1 MSNNDLYTYSQL
13 TGRLGNQRSNYTVQE
28 FISKYFYLIPWLL
41 VSVGIAI
48 SIAYTRL
55 RYINP
60 VYSASGRVLIKT
72 DKSGSNVFG
81 EKLGEVVTASV
92 NTRLMDDQV
101 ELIKSTALARL
112 VVRTADLQQTYYY
125 KGKLRNRL
133 IHNPQSP
140 VRLHILAIHDSS
152 AGFSLDV
159 TILDEKQ
166 FNIAGLNAPVPFGV
180 NFKHRLGVFRL
191 EKRVPGFGSNKEFL
205 INWTPE
211 LDLAR
216 ALAGGIQ
223 VGVVTK
229 GGNVLNFVYYAEHPK
244 VAEDVVDGFLNAYQ
258 EYSLKDKREGAV
270 SALDFIEAQLNDS
283 KKDLGILELQLQQ
296 FREANKAVVLS
307 EQASGYFESLQNSG
321 EKIAEQAIRI
331 KMVEYMIGYVTD
343 IKNAGKIIP
352 LFAEVTSGKAGDLI
366 TDYNK
371 ILLQKEVSL
380 QTIPAESPIIRDYNL
395 LLDKQKSE
403 IILSLKHIKDSY
415 AAVQESLKLNE
426 LQSKSE
432 LRDMP
437 RKERQLL
444 EITRQQK
451 VMEELYASLLQKKL
465 QTSISTAS
473 TLSNIQLL
481 ESAYSSGQQVTPQP
495 RSFYTTAVLIGILIP
510 VVLAFLFEFLN
521 DKVRSKQDIESVTA
535 VPILGEIGHVAGDET
550 LVISARDRKFIS
562 EQFRIVRTSLQ
573 YILSEGKK
581 SNVILVTSSMSG
593 EGKSF
598 IATNMAAVVA
608 VSGKK
613 TVLLEFDIRKPRLM
627 KGLGMSLSDRKGLTH
642 FLIGKADVNDIIQK
656 VEGVDNLYIIPCGL
670 VPPNPAEL
678 ILSERLKQLFT
689 QLEQDFDMVIVDSPP
704 VGLVS
709 DGYVL
714 GNYADATL
722 FVVRHNYTFKKQLT
736 HLQSVYSDR
745 KLPHLSLVIND
756 VKAPLGY
763 NNYAGYLNYGY
774 GGYGYKN
781 DLDHYFERDTPGKC
795 NRIKRFFG

>member
-1 MSNNDLYTYSQL
+1 MSNNAPHTYSQL
-13 TGRLGNQRSNYTVQE
+13 TDRLANQRSNYTVQE
-28 FISKYFYLIPWLL
+28 FASKYFYLLPWLL

-112 VVRTADLQQTYYY
+112 VVRSADLQQTYYF
-125 KGKLRNRL
+125 KGKLRNSL

-140 VRLHILAIHDSS
+140 IRLHILTIHDSS
-152 AGFSLDV
+152 VAFTLDIRV
-159 TILDEKQ
+159 LDEKQ
-166 FNIAGLNAPVPFGV
+166 FTIAGVNTPIAFGV
-180 NFKHRLGVFRL
+180 NFRHRLGVFRL
-191 EKRVPGFGSNKEFL
+191 EKRFSDFGNNKDFL
-205 INWTPE
+205 VSWTPE

-244 VAEDVVDGFLNAYQ
+244 VAEDIVDGFQHAYQ
-258 EYSLKDKREGAV
+258 EYSLKDKRESAV

-283 KKDLGILELQLQQ
+283 KTDLGILELQLQQ
-296 FREANKAVVLS
+296 FRETNKAVALS
-307 EQASGYFESLQNSG
+307 EQASGYFESLQTSG
-321 EKIAEQAIRI
+321 EKIAEQAINI
-331 KMVEYMIGYVTD
+331 KMLDHIISYVND
-343 IKNAGKIIP
+343 EKNSAKVIP
-352 LFAEVTSGKAGDLI
+352 MFAEVKTGNALDLI
-366 TDYNK
+366 TNYNK
-371 ILLQKEVSL
+371 LLLQKEISL
-380 QTIPAESPIIRDYNL
+380 QTVPKGSPIIIDYNL
-395 LLDKQKSE
+395 SLDKLKGE
-403 IILSLKHIKDSY
+403 IILSLNHLKDNY
-415 AAVQESLKLNE
+415 VAVQESLKLNE
-426 LQSKSE
+426 FQSRLE
-432 LRDMP
+432 LKDMP

-444 EITRQQK
+444 DITRQQK

-481 ESAYSSGQQVTPQP
+481 ESAYSSGMPVTPQP
-495 RSFYTTAVLIGILIP
+495 RSFYTTAILIGILIP
-510 VVLAFLFEFLN
+510 LALAFLLEFLN
-521 DKVRSKQDIESVTA
+521 DKVRTKEDIESVTA
-535 VPILGEIGHVAGDET
+535 VPMLGEIGHVSGDQT
-550 LVISARDRKFIS
+550 LVISSRDRKFIS

-581 SNVILVTSSMSG
+581 TNVILVTSSMSG

-613 TVLLEFDIRKPRLM
+613 TVLIEFDIRKPRLM
-627 KGLGMSLSDRKGLTH
+627 KGLGMYQTDKKGLTH
-642 FLIGKADVNDIIQK
+642 FLIGKADVEEIIQK
-656 VEGVDNLYIIPCGL
+656 VDGVDNLYIIPCGL

-678 ILSERLKQLFT
+678 ILSERLKQLFV
-689 QLEQDFDMVIVDSPP
+689 QLEQNFDMIIVDSPP

-736 HLQSVYSDR
+736 LLQSIYTDR

-763 NNYAGYLNYGY
+763 NNYTGYLNYGY
-774 GGYGYKN
+774 GYRN
-781 DLDHYFERDTPGKC
+781 DLDHYFERDNPGTF
-795 NRIKRFFG
+795 NRIKRFLG

>member
-1 MSNNDLYTYSQL
+1 
-13 TGRLGNQRSNYTVQE
+13 
-28 FISKYFYLIPWLL
+28 
-41 VSVGIAI
+41 
-48 SIAYTRL
+48 
-55 RYINP
+55 
-60 VYSASGRVLIKT
+60 
-72 DKSGSNVFG
+72 
-81 EKLGEVVTASV
+81 
-92 NTRLMDDQV
+92 
-101 ELIKSTALARL
+101 
-112 VVRTADLQQTYYY
+112 
-125 KGKLRNRL
+125 
-133 IHNPQSP
+133 
-140 VRLHILAIHDSS
+140 
-152 AGFSLDV
+152 
-159 TILDEKQ
+159 
-166 FNIAGLNAPVPFGV
+166 
-180 NFKHRLGVFRL
+180 
-191 EKRVPGFGSNKEFL
+191 
-205 INWTPE
+205 
-211 LDLAR
+211 
-216 ALAGGIQ
+216 LAGGIQ

-343 IKNAGKIIP
+343 VKNAGKIIP

-451 VMEELYASLLQKKL
+451 VMEELYATLLQKKL

-510 VVLAFLFEFLN
+510 VVLAFLFEFLPLH
-521 DKVRSKQDIESVTA
+521 SPFSS
-535 VPILGEIGHVAGDET
+535 LH
-550 LVISARDRKFIS
+550 LV
-562 EQFRIVRTSLQ
+562 QQ
-573 YILSEGKK
+573 
-581 SNVILVTSSMSG
+581 
-593 EGKSF
+593 
-598 IATNMAAVVA
+598 
-608 VSGKK
+608 
-613 TVLLEFDIRKPRLM
+613 VLMP
-627 KGLGMSLSDRKGLTH
+627 SH
-642 FLIGKADVNDIIQK
+642 
-656 VEGVDNLYIIPCGL
+656 
-670 VPPNPAEL
+670 
-678 ILSERLKQLFT
+678 
-689 QLEQDFDMVIVDSPP
+689 
-704 VGLVS
+704 
-709 DGYVL
+709 
-714 GNYADATL
+714 
-722 FVVRHNYTFKKQLT
+722 
-736 HLQSVYSDR
+736 
-745 KLPHLSLVIND
+745 
-756 VKAPLGY
+756 
-763 NNYAGYLNYGY
+763 
-774 GGYGYKN
+774 
-781 DLDHYFERDTPGKC
+781 
-795 NRIKRFFG
+795 

>member
-1 MSNNDLYTYSQL
+1 MSNNAAHTYSQL
-13 TGRLGNQRSNYTVQE
+13 TDRLANQRSNITVQE
-28 FISKYFYLIPWLL
+28 FVSKYFYLLPWLL

-81 EKLGEVVTASV
+81 EKLGEVVSASV
-92 NTRLMDDQV
+92 NSRLMDDQI

-112 VVRTADLQQTYYY
+112 VVRSADLQQTYYY
-125 KGKLRNRL
+125 KGKLRNSL

-140 VRLHILAIHDSS
+140 IKLEILTIHDSS
-152 AGFSLDV
+152 VAFTLDV
-159 TILDEKQ
+159 RVLNEKQ
-166 FNIAGLNAPVPFGV
+166 FTIAGANTPIAFGV
-180 NFKHRLGVFRL
+180 NFRHKMGVFRL
-191 EKRVPGFGSNKEFL
+191 EKRFSTFGNYKDFL
-205 INWTPE
+205 ISWTPE

-244 VAEDVVDGFLNAYQ
+244 VAEDIVDGFQQAYQ
-258 EYSLKDKREGAV
+258 EYSLKDKRESAV
-270 SALDFIEAQLNDS
+270 SALDFIDAQLNDS
-283 KKDLGILELQLQQ
+283 KSDLGILELQLQQ
-296 FREANKAVVLS
+296 FRETNKAVVLS
-307 EQASGYFESLQNSG
+307 EQASGYFESLRTSG
-321 EKIAEQAIRI
+321 EKIAEQTISI
-331 KMVEYMIGYVTD
+331 KMLDYLISYVND
-343 IKNAGKIIP
+343 EKNSSKVIP
-352 LFAEVTSGKAGDLI
+352 MFAEVSTGNAGELI
-366 TDYNK
+366 TNYNK
-371 ILLQKEVSL
+371 LLLQKDISL
-380 QTIPAESPIIRDYNL
+380 QTIPKESPIISDYNL
-395 LLDKQKSE
+395 SINRLKSE
-403 IILSLKHIKDSY
+403 IILSLNNLKDNY
-415 AAVQESLKLNE
+415 VALQESFKQNE
-426 LQSKSE
+426 LQSRLE
-432 LRDMP
+432 LKDMP

-481 ESAYSSGQQVTPQP
+481 ESAYSSGVPVTPNP

-510 VVLAFLFEFLN
+510 IALAFIIEFLN
-521 DKVRSKQDIESVTA
+521 DKVRSKQDIEMVTA
-535 VPILGEIGHVAGDET
+535 VPILGELGHVMGNQT
-550 LVISARDRKFIS
+550 LVVSSRDRKFIS

-581 SNVILVTSSMSG
+581 TNVILVTSSMSG

-613 TVLLEFDIRKPRLM
+613 TVLIEFDIRKPRLM
-627 KGLGMSLSDRKGLTH
+627 KGLGMFQSDKKGLTH
-642 FLIGKADVNDIIQK
+642 FLIGKAGVTEIIQK
-656 VEGVDNLYIIPCGL
+656 VEEVDNMYIIPCGL

-689 QLEQDFDMVIVDSPP
+689 QLEQDFDMVIIDSPP

-714 GNYADATL
+714 GDYADATL

-736 HLQSVYSDR
+736 LLQSIYSER

-756 VKAPLGY
+756 VKTPLGY
-763 NNYAGYLNYGY
+763 NNYGGYLNYGY
-774 GGYGYKN
+774 GLKN
-781 DLDHYFERDTPGKC
+781 DFDHYFERDKSGVI
-795 NRIKRFFG
+795 NRIKKFLG